1 MGLTL
6 KEVRNPVPLV
16 RAARL
21 QAALEA
27 HGEVN
32 EYNAAGA
39 ISPNDGVA
47 LLRANAVGQAM
58 TLADGTV
65 PGETMLVR
73 LLEIPAAGGTIVL
86 TPTTFADGATMTFDA
101 EGEQEVLIWVAVNG
115 WTVRPGGSSTI
126 A

>member
-6 KEVRNPVPLV
+6 KEVRNPVPRV
-16 RAARL
+16 RAEKVL
-21 QAALEA
+21 AALEA
-27 HGEVN
+27 AGPVN
-32 EYNAAGA
+32 EYIAAGA

-47 LLRANAVGQAM
+47 LLKATAVGQAM

-73 LLEIPAAGGTIVL
+73 LLEVGVTGGTIVL

-101 EGEQEVLIWVAVNG
+101 AGESETLIWVTTTG